1 MTRAGDMTK
10 PRRSGSETS
19 ETRARLLDITEQVM
33 LTDGYAA
40 VTSRRV
46 AADAGVTPALVHYYF
61 STIDDLFLAVIRR
74 RGAQQAKRQ
83 ERALSSD
90 RPIHALWELSKER
103 AGTGL
108 LTEFIALANHRKAIA
123 AELAEQVAESRQAQ
137 LEAMQRL
144 VGETDAVDLPPE
156 AMLVLIA
163 SVSRTIALEESLG
176 MEEGLA
182 QVAEFVERL
191 IAVVD
196 DHTD

>member
-1 MTRAGDMTK
+1 MPK
-10 PRRSGSETS
+10 PRRVGNETS
-19 ETRARLLDITEQVM
+19 ETRARLLDATEQVM
-33 LTDGYAA
+33 LAEGYAA

-46 AADAGVTPALVHYYF
+46 AKETGVTPALVHYYF

-74 RGAQQAKRQ
+74 RGAQQAQRQ

-108 LTEFIALANHRKAIA
+108 LVEFIALANHRKAIA
-123 AELAEQVAESRQAQ
+123 AELAQQVADSRRVQ
-137 LEAMQRL
+137 LEALNRL
-144 VGETDAVDLPPE
+144 IGDAGSSDLPPE

-176 MEEGLA
+176 MEMGLV

-191 IAVVD
+191 IGRLD
-196 DHTD
+196 DFTR